1 MKRFQLFSLA
11 SAMLLASAA
20 GFTSCSSDSED
31 PQDGGSGVAGQ
42 VVKTQFYLNIPY
54 AGNNEGGNARVSTRM
69 SASDTQNN
77 NNFLGLVD
85 MEMFT
90 FEGEPGTNTSTGEQ
104 STSTAAL
111 ELGTSGNASSK
122 DNVSGTNIT
131 SWRSV
136 YRDIAIPVRTKNI
149 ILYAK
154 APRILY
160 TYNGETVQTNNRNN
174 FTAGY
179 LSNPYEEAAT
189 GATGLSS
196 LNFNLETI
204 YKNPNFAEDGKA
216 ILTALNKIAGTSIEV
231 GDEGSKN
238 TIKWSEIKKDSPS
251 DLGTENERE
260 ALAKRYSKFTSLTA
274 GSANS
279 VRQLI
284 TDLKNVIGGN
294 NSSTSNTENALVQE
308 IVDNC
313 TEALKSLTSVTF
325 PSNKN
330 LPDGVAKV
338 KWENGQFAFVEAN
351 SVGIGTANT
360 SNNIDYTKI
369 TYPAELAYF
378 VSSPVKTSQD
388 EITAI
393 KDLPSYEDWLKNA
406 TWASGY
412 KDIVE
417 NRTRF
422 VALQYP
428 LQYGVACLKSTI
440 KCNNTSLEDNAHDGN
455 FGYDNNNTISVPAGG
470 FNVTGILVGGQ
481 PQGVAWNFEPNTTN
495 TNDFKY
501 TIYDNKMNSGFAA
514 KSTESS
520 PNYTLVLDNKD
531 ASGSSQSKVFVTVEL
546 ENNTKEAFYGAE
558 DVIPAGSKFYLVG
571 ELDPNGTTATKPSTS
586 ENIDRVFV
594 KDHTT
599 VANFT
604 ITNLKKAYNHIPD
617 MRTSKINVGLAVNLS
632 WQEGITFDVNL

>member
-31 PQDGGSGVAGQ
+31 PLAGGSGVAGQ

-54 AGNNEGGNARVSTRM
+54 AGNDEGGNARVSTRM
-69 SASDTQNN
+69 TEHYTQNDKK
-77 NNFLGLVD
+77 FLGLD
-85 MEMFT
+85 NMEMFSFT
-90 FEGEPGTNTSTGEQ
+90 GKPGTSDGEM

-111 ELGTSGNASSK
+111 KLGTSGNASSK
-122 DNVSGTNIT
+122 KEDLSGVNVT

-136 YRDIAIPVRTKNI
+136 YRDIAIPVGTKNI

-160 TYNGETVQTNNRNN
+160 NGSTGQPINRDN
-174 FTAGY
+174 FAAGY
-179 LSNPYEEAAT
+179 LSNPYEAAT
-189 GATGLSS
+189 GATALSD
-196 LNFNLETI
+196 LKFNLETI
-204 YKNPNFAEDGKA
+204 YKTSNFETDGAA
-216 ILTALNKIAGTSIEV
+216 ILTALNAIANTSIKV
-231 GDEGSKN
+231 GEESSKT

-251 DLGTENERE
+251 DFGTENERE
-260 ALAKRYSKFTSLTA
+260 ALATRYSKFTSLTA

-279 VRQLI
+279 VKQLI
-284 TDLKNVIGGN
+284 TDLKNVIGGKN
-294 NSSTSNTENALVQE
+294 EATENNLAKE
-308 IVDNC
+308 IVKNC
-313 TEALKSLTSVTF
+313 TYALNQTLNNVTF
-325 PSNKN
+325 PRKQN

-351 SVGIGTANT
+351 SVGIGTTNT

-378 VSSPVKTSQD
+378 VSSPVKTSQE
-388 EITAI
+388 EITAVAN
-393 KDLPSYEDWLKNA
+393 LPTYEQWTNK
-406 TWASGY
+406 TYWADY
-412 KDIVE
+412 KDEVE

-440 KCNNTSLEDNAHDGN
+440 KCNGTSLEDNAKDGN

-481 PQGVAWNFEPNTTN
+481 PQGVAWNFEPYATN

-501 TIYDNKMNSGFAA
+501 TIYDNHMNSGFAA

-531 ASGSSQSKVFVTVEL
+531 GSGSSQSNVFVTVEL
-546 ENNTKEAFYGAE
+546 QNNSNEAFYGAE
-558 DVIPAGSKFYLVG
+558 GIIPANTKFYLVG
-571 ELDPNGTTATKPSTS
+571 ELKLSGNTTETV
-586 ENIDRVFV
+586 DRVFV

-599 VANFT
+599 VATFT
-604 ITNLKKAYNHIPD
+604 ITSLKNAYNHIPD
-617 MRTSKINVGLAVNLS
+617 MRTSKINVGLAVNLE
-632 WQEGITFDVNL
+632 WQEGITFDVKL